1 MEIPLIDHQRR
12 FIEQSA
18 RYFRLPVDKVGTAG
32 SLQLI
37 YPSLDVAGV
46 NAAQCACVQ
55 EVRA

>member
-18 RYFRLPVDKVGTAG
+18 RYFRLPVDKIGTPG
-32 SLQLI
+32 SLETI
-37 YPSLDVAGV
+37 YPPLDVAGV
-46 NAAQCACVQ
+46 NTAQGACVQ